1 MVVGRTAQTYFPN
14 ESFPMALNGKWARN
28 LSKNQLGSVIFGCTK
43 QTMDECLTKQL
54 FGLPA
59 PHFSYVMNIEPG
71 LPLFLFNYSERKLH
85 GIYEAVGSG
94 KMNIDPYAWTID
106 GSERT
111 RYQAQVQ
118 VRLRLQCQALTEI
131 QFKLSIFDNYYGQSH
146 FRFELDHAQ
155 TSRLISQFSSQSV
168 APRIS
173 IKPNPPIWTA
183 KQMFPST
190 NQIKKSGAS
199 EPPAS
204 ADNFSNYD
212 DSISTSTTSDNS
224 ISLNGNKQLMGGAI
238 QGEQFDEKDLILMK
252 IKELALS
259 SKFTDANL
267 ISGSVGETSTSDDGL
282 QCETRD
288 DDEVTLGKRNSGCS
302 SDQFDSLALV
312 EKLYMEIEELKTF
325 KLEQITKTESL
336 ANKLVEAEQEIL
348 RLQNRCSVLEYMSD
362 VSEQPVYAQEL
373 VESPDEYHLNI
384 DESILI
390 VGGYDGVS
398 WSSALQSFLPSK
410 DILRSLK
417 PMSSARWNAPV
428 VAFNGELYVFGGGSG
443 SKWYDTVESYNIVNN
458 EWTLRPSL
466 NKERGSL
473 AGAALNNKIF
483 AMGGGNAMEFFSD
496 VEMYDPF
503 VGRWIPS
510 RSMLQKRYA
519 HAAVELNGALY
530 AVGGYGGQEYLNSAE
545 RFDPRENSW
554 TRIASMEA
562 KRGLHSLVVMNEK
575 IYALGGY
582 DGTAMTPSFEIY
594 DPRRG
599 SWMTG
604 EPMKQGRGYFAAGV
618 LHESI
623 YVIGGVETDEQI
635 IETVECYKEGAGWEA
650 TNLRAVGKRCFA
662 SAIVLEGK

>member
-1 MVVGRTAQTYFPN
+1 MVVGRTAQTYFPK

-59 PHFSYVMNIEPG
+59 PHFSYVKNIEPG

-155 TSRLISQFSSQSV
+155 TSRLISQFSSQAV

-190 NQIKKSGAS
+190 NKIKKSGAS
-199 EPPAS
+199 EPPTL

-212 DSISTSTTSDNS
+212 DSLSTSTTSDNS

-288 DDEVTLGKRNSGCS
+288 DHQVTLGKRNSGCS

-373 VESPDEYHLNI
+373 VELPDEYHLNI

-428 VAFNGELYVFGGGSG
+428 VGFNGELYVFGGGSG

-530 AVGGYGGQEYLNSAE
+530 AVGGYDGQEYLNSAE

-635 IETVECYKEGAGWEA
+635 IETVECYKEGAGWES

>member
-1 MVVGRTAQTYFPN
+1 MGVGRTTQTYFPK
-14 ESFPMALNGKWARN
+14 ESFPMASHGKWARN

-43 QTMDECLTKQL
+43 QTMDECLAKQL

-59 PHFSYVMNIEPG
+59 PHFSYVKNIEPG

-111 RYQAQVQ
+111 RYPAQVQ
-118 VRLRLQCQALTEI
+118 VRLRLQCQVVTEI

-155 TSRLISQFSSQSV
+155 TSRLISQFSSQAV
-168 APRIS
+168 APRIC
-173 IKPNPPIWTA
+173 INQNPPIWTA
-183 KQMFPST
+183 KQMFPLT
-190 NQIKKSGAS
+190 NKINKSGAS
-199 EPPAS
+199 EPPAL
-204 ADNFSNYD
+204 ADNVSNYD

-224 ISLNGNKQLMGGAI
+224 LSLNGNKQLMGVAF
-238 QGEQFDEKDLILMK
+238 QGEQFDEKDLME
-252 IKELALS
+252 IKKLALS

-288 DDEVTLGKRNSGCS
+288 DDRVTLGKRNSRTS

-325 KLEQITKTESL
+325 KLEQIINTESL

-362 VSEQPVYAQEL
+362 VSEQPVYAHEL

-384 DESILI
+384 NESIMI

-417 PMSSARWNAPV
+417 PMSSARWNSPV

-458 EWTLRPSL
+458 EWTMRPSL

-483 AMGGGNAMEFFSD
+483 AMGGGNAVEFFSD

-530 AVGGYGGQEYLNSAE
+530 AVGGYDGQEYLNSAE

-562 KRGLHSLVVMNEK
+562 KRGLHSLVIMNEK
-575 IYALGGY
+575 IYVLGGY
-582 DGTAMTPSFEIY
+582 DGTAMTHSFEIY

-623 YVIGGVETDEQI
+623 YVIGGVKTDEQI
-635 IETVECYKEGAGWEA
+635 VETVECYKEGAGWEA

-662 SAIVLEGK
+662 SAIVLQGK